1 MTRINESILSLYAR
15 MHALRNREEGASM
28 AEYGLLVALIAA
40 VAIAATTALGEGVR
54 DKFQEVADAI

>member
-15 MHALRNREEGASM
+15 MQSLRNREEGASM

-40 VAIAATTALGEGVR
+40 VCIAATTALGEGVAA
-54 DKFQEVADAI
+54 KFDEVAGAI